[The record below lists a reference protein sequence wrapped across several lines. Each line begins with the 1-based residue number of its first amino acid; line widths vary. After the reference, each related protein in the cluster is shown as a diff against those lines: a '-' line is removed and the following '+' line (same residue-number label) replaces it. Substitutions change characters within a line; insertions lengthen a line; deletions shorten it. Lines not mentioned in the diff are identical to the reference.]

1 MLSKIYYQPSNYF
14 PTLWAF
20 FFFDF
25 LLYYIVFGFCVDN
38 GGKGKINK
46 QTY

>member
-14 PTLWAF
+14 PTFWA

-25 LLYYIVFGFCVDN
+25 LLYYIVFGFCVGN

-46 QTY
+46 